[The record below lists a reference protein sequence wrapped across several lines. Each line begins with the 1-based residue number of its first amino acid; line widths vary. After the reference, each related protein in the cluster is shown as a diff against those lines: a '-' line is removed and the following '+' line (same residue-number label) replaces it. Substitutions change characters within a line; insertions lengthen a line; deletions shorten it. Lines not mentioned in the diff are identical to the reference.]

1 MVELKERCLLSVSC
15 YLRRFE
21 SSDGGTVDSSHNFS
35 EMSSLHSRQDREM
48 PPAFETRTGKA
59 FNAKASILERHTLPY
74 PPLVAAP
81 PVVSNGRGTHEVHDT
96 AVNESRRAIYKE
108 SSRSLPA
115 NITGHKPS
123 SAMASSRAV
132 ASRDALDDKRD
143 GFLRDRGMGDV
154 SQLYPVKPA
163 SASMASRTASASAAS
178 RSHVCEEPIAE
189 DPNSSPSAKLDEAV
203 SRIIKTLRLKSSS
216 IAGFPVSK
224 LEGIISVVPS
234 SNSYNST
241 SNLSASSEP
250 LFIQDIERRARAEA
264 SGKYLPG
271 PVPGERL
278 NDGSSPGRLLTKTN
292 SKAEDLDSVK
302 VSFAFA
308 AHALR
313 LANAKRLASVSS
325 RLDAAAV
332 SKFGTSEKEKEGRVN
347 SGSASN
353 SEINESQ
360 KSESDSQD
368 DEEACTP
375 VALVEPSS
383 TKITSEKL
391 FSEHK
396 LQPAQTQKSR
406 FSQMTQPLPLFAERC
421 PDVPLLP
428 ESGAYATL
436 ERPIHLDSTP
446 LREFFD
452 ESNPAE
458 KILQRYEGFCAARH
472 QAYSE
477 TPDRNNL
484 VFDANVM
491 VIDESLFYD
500 PEDSGC
506 TKPVPSLVFTGKF
519 ESGNLRRVFRVG
531 CYEYN
536 LFLSYDVLTQGH
548 TQWYYFRATGM
559 KKGIKYTFHIV
570 NLLKKKSLYQS
581 GLMPLLYSNK
591 AALATGMGWH
601 RAGVPLAYGM
611 NKVKR
616 KAKKNFVTF
625 TFSMTFPFADDTCY
639 IAHCY
644 PYRYSD
650 LLRHLGEF
658 EKEDA
663 GRFLRKRVM
672 CDTIG
677 GNEVHLLTITDRTTP
692 DLNSKPVVLLTAR
705 VHPGET
711 NASWMMLG
719 TLKYLLSPEAH
730 ELRRIYVF
738 KLVPML
744 NVDGVIVGNYRCS
757 LSGHDLNRR
766 YHNPDARKHAEIY
779 MLKKVVQG
787 IKETQ
792 NIALYIDYH
801 GHSCKAGFFFYG
813 CDHSFVKSKNGP
825 LHQRPDEEKVFPWLV
840 QQNAEAFVYKDCS
853 FSIKK
858 SKETTGRYAVNEPVY
873 L

>member
-1 MVELKERCLLSVSC
+1 
-15 YLRRFE
+15 
-21 SSDGGTVDSSHNFS
+21 
-35 EMSSLHSRQDREM
+35 
-48 PPAFETRTGKA
+48 
-59 FNAKASILERHTLPY
+59 
-74 PPLVAAP
+74 
-81 PVVSNGRGTHEVHDT
+81 
-96 AVNESRRAIYKE
+96 
-108 SSRSLPA
+108 
-115 NITGHKPS
+115 
-123 SAMASSRAV
+123 MASTRAV
-132 ASRDALDDKRD
+132 ASRDALDEKRD
-143 GFLRDRGMGDV
+143 VFLRDREMGEV
-154 SQLYPVKPA
+154 SHLYPVKPA
-163 SASMASRTASASAAS
+163 SASMASRTASASAAF
-178 RSHVCEEPIAE
+178 RSNIREEPIVE
-189 DPNSSPSAKLDEAV
+189 DLDSSPNAKLDEAV

-234 SNSYNST
+234 PTSYHTVSHSNT
-241 SNLSASSEP
+241 SSEP

-264 SGKYLPG
+264 SSKYLPV
-271 PVPGERL
+271 PVPSERQY
-278 NDGSSPGRLLTKTN
+278 DGSSPGRLLTKKIS

-332 SKFGTSEKEKEGRVN
+332 SKFGTSEKEGRVN
-347 SGSASN
+347 SESASN
-353 SEINESQ
+353 SEINGSQ
-360 KSESDSQD
+360 KSESDSAE
-368 DEEACTP
+368 DEEVCTP
-375 VALVEPSS
+375 IAFGELPS
-383 TKITSEKL
+383 TKITPAQNSA
-391 FSEHK
+391 
-396 LQPAQTQKSR
+396 QPAQAQKSR
-406 FSQMTQPLPLFAERC
+406 FSQMAQPLPLFAERC
-421 PDVPLLP
+421 PDVPMLP

-436 ERPIHLDSTP
+436 ERPVHVDSSP
-446 LREFFD
+446 MREFFD
-452 ESNPAE
+452 ENNSAE
-458 KILQRYEGFCAARH
+458 KILQRYEGFCATRH

-477 TPDRNNL
+477 IPDRTNL

-491 VIDESLFYD
+491 VIDQSVFYD
-500 PEDSGC
+500 PEDFGC

-519 ESGNLRRVFRVG
+519 ESGNLRRAFRVG
-531 CYEYN
+531 CYDYN

-548 TQWYYFRATGM
+548 TQWYYFRTTGM

-570 NLLKKKSLYQS
+570 NLLKKKSLYQG

-591 AALATGMGWH
+591 AVSQTGLGWH

-738 KLVPML
+738 KVVPML

-825 LHQRPDEEKVFPWLV
+825 SHQRPEEEKVFPWLV
-840 QQNAEAFVYKDCS
+840 QHNAEAFVYKDCS

-858 SKETTGRYAVNEPVY
+858 SKEATGR
-873 L
+873 